1 MGLDS
6 QMQRLMQSKGFKGA
20 MTKLYGF
27 GASVV
32 VLGALFKL
40 EHWAGADYML
50 TAGLVTEAVIFF
62 FYAFENQEDEHPPL
76 VYPNVIIDAD
86 DELEEVV
93 PRRVGSKMS
102 DDGNGSLA
110 LAKFDE
116 MLMNGDIT
124 PDLLLRF
131 GDGLRKLGDTAEH
144 MNTMGDVFAASTKYM
159 KTIEIADES
168 LEKLA
173 KAYES
178 SILRVTSKTV
188 FKYQSIA
195 SSLTVI
201 EEESKRYQSELETLN
216 KNLSTLNSIY
226 KVQVQGAEDYLK
238 DMADSAAET
247 KKYKEQMKEL
257 NSNLSTLNKNYK
269 NMIGMMKKDS

>member
-1 MGLDS
+1 MGLDT

-76 VYPNVIIDAD
+76 VYPNVIIDAE

-93 PRRVGSKMS
+93 PRRVGSKLA

-116 MLMNGDIT
+116 MLVNGDIT

-195 SSLTVI
+195 SSLTAI

-269 NMIGMMKKDS
+269 NMIGMMKKDT

>member
-1 MGLDS
+1 MGLDT

-40 EHWAGADYML
+40 EHWTGADYML

-76 VYPNVIIDAD
+76 VYPNVIMSS
-86 DELEEVV
+86 DEEMDEVL
-93 PRRVGSKMS
+93 PRRVNKLV
-102 DDGNGSLA
+102 DDGNGSVA
-110 LAKFDE
+110 LARFDE
-116 MLMNGDIT
+116 MLVNGDIT

-159 KTIEIADES
+159 KTIESADES
-168 LEKLA
+168 LERLA

-188 FKYQSIA
+188 FK
-195 SSLTVI
+195 
-201 EEESKRYQSELETLN
+201 
-216 KNLSTLNSIY
+216 
-226 KVQVQGAEDYLK
+226 
-238 DMADSAAET
+238 
-247 KKYKEQMKEL
+247 
-257 NSNLSTLNKNYK
+257 
-269 NMIGMMKKDS
+269 

>member
-1 MGLDS
+1 MGLDT
-6 QMQRLMQSKGFKGA
+6 QMQRLMQSKGFRGA

-40 EHWAGADYML
+40 EHWTGADYML

-76 VYPNVIIDAD
+76 VYPNVIMSAD
-86 DELEEVV
+86 EEMDEVV
-93 PRRVGSKMS
+93 PRRVSKLV
-102 DDGNGSLA
+102 DEGNGSVA
-110 LAKFDE
+110 LARFDE
-116 MLMNGDIT
+116 MLVNGDIT

-159 KTIEIADES
+159 KTIESADES
-168 LEKLA
+168 LERLA

-195 SSLTVI
+195 SSLTAI
-201 EEESKRYQSELETLN
+201 EEESKKYQSELESLN
-216 KNLSTLNSIY
+216 KNLNSLNSIY
-226 KVQVQGAEDYLK
+226 RVQVQGAEEYLK
-238 DMADSAAET
+238 DMAESAVET
-247 KKYKEQMKEL
+247 KKYRDQMKEM
-257 NSNLSTLNKNYK
+257 NSNLTTLNKNYK
-269 NMIGMMKKDS
+269 NMIGLMKKD

>member
-1 MGLDS
+1 MGLDT
-6 QMQRLMQSKGFKGA
+6 QIQRLTQGKTFKSA

-40 EHWAGADYML
+40 EHWNGADYML
-50 TAGLVTEAVIFF
+50 TAGLVTEAIIFF
-62 FYAFENQEDEHPPL
+62 FYAFESQEDEHPPL
-76 VYPNVIIDAD
+76 VYPNVIISED
-86 DELEEVV
+86 DDMDEVV
-93 PRRVGSKMS
+93 PRRVSKLAE
-102 DDGNGSLA
+102 DGNGSVA
-110 LAKFDE
+110 LARFDE
-116 MLMNGDIT
+116 MLVNGDIT

-159 KTIEIADES
+159 KTIESADES
-168 LEKLA
+168 LERLA

-195 SSLTVI
+195 SSLTAI
-201 EEESKRYQSELETLN
+201 EEESKKYQTELESLN
-216 KNLSTLNSIY
+216 KNLYTLNSIY
-226 KVQVQGAEDYLK
+226 RVQVQGAEEYLK
-238 DMADSAAET
+238 DMAESAVET
-247 KKYKEQMKEL
+247 KKYRDQMKEL

-269 NMIGMMKKDS
+269 NMIGMMKKE

>member
-1 MGLDS
+1 MGLDL
-6 QMQRLMQSKGFKGA
+6 QMQRLTQGKTFKA
-20 MTKLYGF
+20 AITKLYGF

-32 VLGALFKL
+32 VMGALFKL

-50 TAGLVTEAVIFF
+50 TAGLVTEAIIFF
-62 FYAFENQEDEHPPL
+62 FYAFESQEEKHPPL
-76 VYPNVIIDAD
+76 LYPNVIMS
-86 DELEEVV
+86 LEEERIEII
-93 PRRVGSKMS
+93 PRRVNHKLV

-168 LEKLA
+168 LERLA

-188 FKYQSIA
+188 FKYQSIT
-195 SSLTVI
+195 SSLTSI
-201 EEESKRYQSELETLN
+201 EEESRKYQMELDSLN
-216 KNLSTLNSIY
+216 KNLGTLNSIY
-226 KVQVQGAEDYLK
+226 RVQVQGAEDYLK
-238 DMADSAAET
+238 DIAESAVET
-247 KKYKEQMKEL
+247 KKYRDQMKEL
-257 NSNLSTLNKNYK
+257 NSSLTTLNSNYK
-269 NMIGMMKKDS
+269 NMIGMMKKD

>member
-1 MGLDS
+1 MGLDT
-6 QMQRLMQSKGFKGA
+6 QIQRLTQGKTFKA
-20 MTKLYGF
+20 FMTKLYGF

-40 EHWAGADYML
+40 EHWNGADYML
-50 TAGLVTEAVIFF
+50 TAGLVTEAIIFF
-62 FYAFENQEDEHPPL
+62 FYAFESQEDEHAPL
-76 VYPNVIIDAD
+76 VYPNVIMSSD
-86 DELEEVV
+86 DEMDEIV
-93 PRRVGSKMS
+93 PQRVSRLVE
-102 DDGNGSLA
+102 DGNGSIA
-110 LAKFDE
+110 LARFDE
-116 MLMNGDIT
+116 MLVNGDIT

-168 LEKLA
+168 LERLA

-195 SSLTVI
+195 SSLTSI
-201 EEESKRYQSELETLN
+201 EEESRKYQMELESLN
-216 KNLSTLNSIY
+216 KNLGTLNSIY
-226 KVQVQGAEDYLK
+226 RVQVQGAGDYLK
-238 DMADSAAET
+238 DMAESAVET
-247 KKYKEQMKEL
+247 KKYREQMKEL
-257 NSNLSTLNKNYK
+257 NGSLSTLNKNYK
-269 NMIGMMKKDS
+269 NMIGMMKKE

>member
-1 MGLDS
+1 MGLEA
-6 QMQRLMQSKGFKGA
+6 QIQRLTQTKTFKSA

-40 EHWAGADYML
+40 EHWNGADYML
-50 TAGLVTEAVIFF
+50 TAGLVTEAIIFF
-62 FYAFENQEDEHPPL
+62 FYAFESQEDEHPPM
-76 VYPNVIIDAD
+76 VYPDMIIKGDDA
-86 DELEEVV
+86 LEEVI
-93 PRRVGSKMS
+93 PRRVNSKLA
-102 DDGNGSLA
+102 DDGNGSIA

-195 SSLTVI
+195 SSLTTI
-201 EEESKRYQSELETLN
+201 EEEARKYQSELESLN

-226 KVQVQGAEDYLK
+226 QVQVQGAENYLK
-238 DMADSAAET
+238 DMAESASET

-257 NSNLSTLNKNYK
+257 NNSLSTLNKNYK
-269 NMIGMMKKDS
+269 NMIGMMKKE

>member
-1 MGLDS
+1 MGLEA
-6 QMQRLMQSKGFKGA
+6 QIQRLTQTKTFKSA

-40 EHWAGADYML
+40 EHWNGADYML
-50 TAGLVTEAVIFF
+50 TAGLVTEAIIFF
-62 FYAFENQEDEHPPL
+62 FYAFESQEDEHPPM
-76 VYPNVIIDAD
+76 VYPDMIIKGDDA
-86 DELEEVV
+86 LEEVI
-93 PRRVGSKMS
+93 PRRVNSKLA
-102 DDGNGSLA
+102 DDGNGSIA

-195 SSLTVI
+195 SSLTTI
-201 EEESKRYQSELETLN
+201 EEEARKYQSELESLN

-226 KVQVQGAEDYLK
+226 QVQVQGAENYLK
-238 DMADSAAET
+238 DMAESASET

-257 NSNLSTLNKNYK
+257 NSSLSTLNKNYK
-269 NMIGMMKKDS
+269 NMIGMMKKE

>member
-62 FYAFENQEDEHPPL
+62 FYAFESQEDEHPPL
-76 VYPNVIIDAD
+76 VYPNVVIDAED
-86 DELEEVV
+86 DLEEIV
-93 PRRVGSKMS
+93 PRRVNSKMV

-116 MLMNGDIT
+116 MLVNGDIT

-159 KTIEIADES
+159 KTIESADES

-195 SSLTVI
+195 SSLTAI
-201 EEESKRYQSELETLN
+201 EEESKRYQTELETLN

-226 KVQVQGAEDYLK
+226 KVQVQGAEDYLR
-238 DMADSAAET
+238 DMAESAAET
-247 KKYKEQMKEL
+247 KRYKEQMKEL

-269 NMIGMMKKDS
+269 NMIGMMKRDS

>member
-1 MGLDS
+1 MGLDT
-6 QMQRLMQSKGFKGA
+6 QIQRLTQGKTFKSA

-40 EHWAGADYML
+40 EHWNGADYML
-50 TAGLVTEAVIFF
+50 TAGLVTEAIIFF
-62 FYAFENQEDEHPPL
+62 FYAFESQEDEHPPL
-76 VYPNVIIDAD
+76 VYPNVIISED
-86 DELEEVV
+86 DDMDEVV
-93 PRRVGSKMS
+93 PRRVSKLAE
-102 DDGNGSLA
+102 DGNGSVA
-110 LAKFDE
+110 LARFDE
-116 MLMNGDIT
+116 MLVNGDIT

-159 KTIEIADES
+159 KTIESADES
-168 LEKLA
+168 LERLA

-195 SSLTVI
+195 SSLTAI
-201 EEESKRYQSELETLN
+201 EEESKKYQTELESLN
-216 KNLSTLNSIY
+216 KNLYTLNSIY
-226 KVQVQGAEDYLK
+226 RVQVQGAEEYLK
-238 DMADSAAET
+238 DMAESAVET
-247 KKYKEQMKEL
+247 KKYRDQMKEL

-269 NMIGMMKKDS
+269 NMIGMMKKD

>member
-1 MGLDS
+1 MGLDT
-6 QMQRLMQSKGFKGA
+6 QIQRLTQGKAFKAA

-50 TAGLVTEAVIFF
+50 TAGLVTEAIIFF
-62 FYAFENQEDEHPPL
+62 FYAFESQEDDHAPL
-76 VYPNVIIDAD
+76 VYPNIIMGSD
-86 DELEEVV
+86 DDLDEVV
-93 PRRVGSKMS
+93 PRRVSKLV
-102 DDGNGSLA
+102 DDGNGSVA
-110 LAKFDE
+110 LARFDE
-116 MLMNGDIT
+116 MLVNGDIT

-168 LEKLA
+168 LERLA

-195 SSLTVI
+195 SSLTSI
-201 EEESKRYQSELETLN
+201 EEESRKYQMELETLN
-216 KNLSTLNSIY
+216 KNLGSLNSIY
-226 KVQVQGAEDYLK
+226 RVQVQGAEEYLR
-238 DMADSAAET
+238 DMAESAVET
-247 KKYKEQMKEL
+247 KKYRDQMKEL
-257 NSNLSTLNKNYK
+257 NSSLSTLNKNYK
-269 NMIGMMKKDS
+269 NMIGMMKKE

>member
-1 MGLDS
+1 MGLNS

-62 FYAFENQEDEHPPL
+62 FYAFEQQEEEHPPL
-76 VYPNVIIDAD
+76 VYPNVILSAD
-86 DELEEVV
+86 EEMEEVV
-93 PRRVGSKMS
+93 PRRVSKLT
-102 DDGNGSLA
+102 DDGNGSIA
-110 LAKFDE
+110 LARFDE
-116 MLMNGDIT
+116 MLINGDIT

-144 MNTMGDVFAASTKYM
+144 MNTMGDVFAASTRYM
-159 KTIEIADES
+159 KTIELADES
-168 LEKLA
+168 LERLA

-195 SSLTVI
+195 SSLTTI
-201 EEESKRYQSELETLN
+201 EEEAKKYQSELESLS
-216 KNLSTLNSIY
+216 KNLNTLNSIY
-226 KVQVQGAEDYLK
+226 RVQVQGAEEYLK
-238 DMADSAAET
+238 DMAESAIET
-247 KKYKEQMKEL
+247 KKYKEQMIEL
-257 NSNLSTLNKNYK
+257 NNNLTTLNKNYK
-269 NMIGMMKKDS
+269 NMIGLMKKD

>member
-1 MGLDS
+1 MGIDA

-40 EHWAGADYML
+40 EHWPGADYML

-62 FYAFENQEDEHPPL
+62 FYAFESQDDEHPPM
-76 VYPNVIIDAD
+76 VYPDMIIKAD
-86 DELEEVV
+86 DDTEEII
-93 PRRVGSKMS
+93 PRRVNSKLA

-195 SSLTVI
+195 SSLTTI
-201 EEESKRYQSELETLN
+201 EEEARKYQSELEALN

-226 KVQVQGAEDYLK
+226 QVQVQGAENYLK
-238 DMADSAAET
+238 DMAESASET
-247 KKYKEQMKEL
+247 KKYKDQMKEL
-257 NSNLSTLNKNYK
+257 NSSLSTLNKNYK
-269 NMIGMMKKDS
+269 NMLGMMKKE

>member
-62 FYAFENQEDEHPPL
+62 FYAFESQEDEHPPL
-76 VYPNVIIDAD
+76 VYPNVVIDAD
-86 DELEEVV
+86 DEFEEVL
-93 PRRVGSKMS
+93 PRRVNSKLV

-159 KTIEIADES
+159 KTIESADES

-195 SSLTVI
+195 SSLTAI

-216 KNLSTLNSIY
+216 KNLYTLNSIY
-226 KVQVQGAEDYLK
+226 KVQVQGAEEYLK
-238 DMADSAAET
+238 DMAESAAET
-247 KKYKEQMKEL
+247 KKYREQMKEL

>member
-1 MGLDS
+1 MGLDT
-6 QMQRLMQSKGFKGA
+6 QMQRLMQSRGFKGA

-62 FYAFENQEDEHPPL
+62 FYAFENQEEEHPPM
-76 VYPNVIIDAD
+76 VYPNVIIDGE
-86 DELEEVV
+86 DEMEEII
-93 PRRVGSKMS
+93 PRRVNSKLI

-159 KTIEIADES
+159 KTIESADES

-195 SSLTVI
+195 SSLTAI
-201 EEESKRYQSELETLN
+201 EDESKRYQSELESLN

-226 KVQVQGAEDYLK
+226 RVQVQGAEEYLK
-238 DMADSAAET
+238 DMAESAAET

-257 NSNLSTLNKNYK
+257 NSSISTLNKNYK

>member
-40 EHWAGADYML
+40 EHWTGADYML

-76 VYPNVIIDAD
+76 VYPNVVIDVN
-86 DELEEVV
+86 DEMEEVI
-93 PRRVGSKMS
+93 PRRVNSKMV

-116 MLMNGDIT
+116 MLVNGDIT

-195 SSLTVI
+195 SSLTAI
-201 EEESKRYQSELETLN
+201 EEESKRYQSELESLN

-226 KVQVQGAEDYLK
+226 RVQVQGAEDYLK
-238 DMADSAAET
+238 DMAESAAET
-247 KKYKEQMKEL
+247 KKYKEQMKDL
-257 NSNLSTLNKNYK
+257 NSSISTLNKNYK

>member
-40 EHWAGADYML
+40 EHWTGADYML

-62 FYAFENQEDEHPPL
+62 FYAFESQEDEHPPL
-76 VYPNVIIDAD
+76 VYPNVVIDAED
-86 DELEEVV
+86 DFDEIV
-93 PRRVGSKMS
+93 PRRVNSKMV

-116 MLMNGDIT
+116 MLVNGDIT

-159 KTIEIADES
+159 KTIESADES

-195 SSLTVI
+195 SSLTAI
-201 EEESKRYQSELETLN
+201 EEESKRYQTELETLN

-226 KVQVQGAEDYLK
+226 RVQVQGAEEYLK
-238 DMADSAAET
+238 DMSDSAAET

-269 NMIGMMKKDS
+269 NIIGMMKKDS

>member
-1 MGLDS
+1 MGLDL
-6 QMQRLMQSKGFKGA
+6 QMQRLTQGKTFKAA

-32 VLGALFKL
+32 VMGALFKL

-62 FYAFENQEDEHPPL
+62 FFAFESQEEEHPPL
-76 VYPNVIIDAD
+76 LYPNVIMS
-86 DELEEVV
+86 LEEERIEII
-93 PRRVGSKMS
+93 PRRVNHKLV

-159 KTIEIADES
+159 KTIEIADGS
-168 LEKLA
+168 LERLA

-188 FKYQSIA
+188 FKYQSIT
-195 SSLTVI
+195 SSLTSI
-201 EEESKRYQSELETLN
+201 EEESRKYQMELDSLN
-216 KNLSTLNSIY
+216 KNLGTLNSIY
-226 KVQVQGAEDYLK
+226 RVQVQGAEDYLK
-238 DMADSAAET
+238 DIAESAVET
-247 KKYKEQMKEL
+247 KKYRDQMKEL
-257 NSNLSTLNKNYK
+257 NSSLTTLNSNYK
-269 NMIGMMKKDS
+269 NMIGMMKKD

>member
-1 MGLDS
+1 MGLDL
-6 QMQRLMQSKGFKGA
+6 QMQRLTQGKTFKAA

-32 VLGALFKL
+32 VMGALFKL

-62 FYAFENQEDEHPPL
+62 FFAFESQEEEHPPL
-76 VYPNVIIDAD
+76 LYPNVIMS
-86 DELEEVV
+86 LEEERIEII
-93 PRRVGSKMS
+93 PRRVNHKLV

-159 KTIEIADES
+159 KTIEIADGS
-168 LEKLA
+168 LERLA

-188 FKYQSIA
+188 FKYQSIT
-195 SSLTVI
+195 SSLTSI
-201 EEESKRYQSELETLN
+201 EEESRKYQMELDSLN
-216 KNLSTLNSIY
+216 KNLGTLNSIY
-226 KVQVQGAEDYLK
+226 RVQVQGAEDYLK
-238 DMADSAAET
+238 DIAESAVET
-247 KKYKEQMKEL
+247 KKYRDQMKEL
-257 NSNLSTLNKNYK
+257 NSSLTTLNRNYK
-269 NMIGMMKKDS
+269 NMIGMMKKD

>member
-1 MGLDS
+1 MGLDT

-76 VYPNVIIDAD
+76 VYPNVIMSSD
-86 DELEEVV
+86 DEMDEVV
-93 PRRVGSKMS
+93 PRRVSKLV
-102 DDGNGSLA
+102 DDGNGSVA
-110 LAKFDE
+110 LARFDE
-116 MLMNGDIT
+116 MLVNGDIT

-159 KTIEIADES
+159 KTIESADES
-168 LEKLA
+168 LERLA

-195 SSLTVI
+195 SSLTAI
-201 EEESKRYQSELETLN
+201 EEESRKYQSELESLN
-216 KNLSTLNSIY
+216 KNLNTLNSIY
-226 KVQVQGAEDYLK
+226 RVQVQGAEEYIK
-238 DMADSAAET
+238 DMAESASET
-247 KKYKEQMKEL
+247 KKYREQMREM

-269 NMIGMMKKDS
+269 NMIGMMKKD